1 MPPAWLGSIVTDQS
15 GNAIA
20 SGVHLTHR
28 VRIVILSPHRDDACF
43 SLALSIGAW
52 LRDGHDVTIM
62 NVFTRSLYAPYS
74 DADSV
79 HDNDRLSYVSAMRR
93 KEDEAFL
100 RHIPGARMV
109 DLNIK
114 DAPLRLHC
122 SSDTVC
128 DMPVNPADGAFAKIH
143 KAVSRHAGSGGA
155 ALVLPLALGHHVDH
169 RVARDASLALSAA
182 LPCAFY
188 EDLPY
193 ATRPGVSIDLQRFR
207 ADVDAK
213 YHEHLHPVV
222 CYHSKSIAWKRSLA
236 LGYTSQ
242 IREDVADLVSGFAQR
257 YHGNERIWAN
267 DAFIALAKAEHLGRL
282 DKHADPLPA

>member
-1 MPPAWLGSIVTDQS
+1 MTAEAQREDSRSLPRKPLKIVL
-15 GNAIA
+15 
-20 SGVHLTHR
+20 V
-28 VRIVILSPHRDDACF
+28 SPHRDDAAF

-52 LRDGHDVTIM
+52 RRDGHRVTIV

-79 HDNDRLSYVSAMRR
+79 HENDRLSYVSAMRKR
-93 KEDEAFL
+93 EDEAFL
-100 RHIPGARMV
+100 RQIPGTQMV

-122 SSDTVC
+122 SSDIVC
-128 DMPVNPADGAFAKIH
+128 DMPVDPSDGAFPKIL
-143 KAVSRHAGSGGA
+143 KALTKHTAEENV

-169 RVARDASLALSAA
+169 RVARDASLELSAN

-193 ATRPGVSIDLQRFR
+193 ATREGVSIDLEHFR
-207 ADVDAK
+207 RDVDAK
-213 YHEHLHPVV
+213 YHEHLSPVV
-222 CYHSKSIAWKRSLA
+222 CYHTSSIAWKRKIA
-236 LGYTSQ
+236 LGYSSQ
-242 IREDVADLVSGFAQR
+242 ITDEVADLISNFAHR

-267 DAFIALAKAEHLGRL
+267 DAFTSMVKAQHLGKL
-282 DKHADPLPA
+282 EKDPAPLPA